1 MILSNQNLDIILR
14 LKNYDQK
21 LAAITKRNLKQFK
34 IITPAPFPKHPELWL
49 SK

>member
-21 LAAITKRNLKQFK
+21 LAAITKKNLKQFRK
-34 IITPAPFPKHPELWL
+34 
-49 SK
+49 